1 MRGFTLIEVMIVV
14 AIIGLLAAIA
24 LPAYQDYITRTRV
37 TEGLQVASKAT
48 QEVTIM
54 GKWGQNT
61 ISWRYVVP

>member
-1 MRGFTLIEVMIVV
+1 MRGFTLIELMIVV